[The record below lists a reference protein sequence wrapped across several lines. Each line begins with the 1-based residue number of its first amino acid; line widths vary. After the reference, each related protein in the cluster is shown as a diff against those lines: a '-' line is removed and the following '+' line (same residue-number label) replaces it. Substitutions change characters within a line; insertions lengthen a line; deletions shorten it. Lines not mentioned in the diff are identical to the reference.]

1 MVCPIFFQDSDI
13 EEKLKNINYQ
23 FEDKGEFLTENEKRR
38 ALCFIATRI
47 MNAINTTHCTPLPA
61 SNFLLPWAPSA
72 DIEKDPE
79 LESQ

>member
-61 SNFLLPWAPSA
+61 NNFLLPWAPSA